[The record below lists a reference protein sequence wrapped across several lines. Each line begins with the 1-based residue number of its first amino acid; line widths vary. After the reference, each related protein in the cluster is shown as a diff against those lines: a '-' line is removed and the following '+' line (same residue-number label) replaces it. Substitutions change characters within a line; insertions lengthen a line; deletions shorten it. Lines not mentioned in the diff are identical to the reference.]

1 MRAWG
6 IGGLAAAC
14 LALVVPSTAFAAGTT
29 FSVNTTNDTISA
41 GACAA
46 ATVGQCSLR
55 EAVIESNATPPTA
68 GASNTINVPA
78 GTYQLTRSSAGG
90 GPANA
95 FNSQTNEL
103 DIEVNTKVLGAGQG
117 TDPVHDTIVEAGTT
131 VSNGISLIFIVN
143 GYTNLATAKP
153 LDATLSGMT
162 MRNRQRTAVA

>member
-6 IGGLAAAC
+6 IGGLVAAC

-29 FSVNTTNDTISA
+29 FHVNTTNDTLSA

-46 ATVGQCSLR
+46 ATAGQCSLR

-90 GPANA
+90 GPADN
-95 FNSQTNEL
+95 
-103 DIEVNTKVLGAGQG
+103 GAG
-117 TDPVHDTIVEAGTT
+117 A
-131 VSNGISLIFIVN
+131 
-143 GYTNLATAKP
+143 LATPGLIKAYAERDMYTA
-153 LDATLSGMT
+153 LHILARRDTRDHHGSFAAVVASSAAAV
-162 MRNRQRTAVA
+162 RSRQLRM